1 MSRLRAKIK
10 LILLVFLFLSCVEK
24 KENRYSVIEGVYDA
38 SNLGLNEIVTLEG
51 DWIFVPS
58 SFVPPYEDFSK
69 FKRYEHI
76 NVGWHT
82 YEDGEDARGYATY
95 AVRLKNLAPNEI
107 YAIRTSSCSSAFTV
121 YLNGEEVFNV
131 GKVGKTKEEEEFKWD
146 SSLIVLPTYSLKN
159 AILVFHVSNFGDRY
173 PGFSKP
179 IKFGVY
185 SAISTEKNRDTI
197 IFVILAGYLFVA
209 GAFFISLYLFYS
221 KETKAFYFGLI
232 CLNFSLR
239 ICCYDEFLITTIVPH
254 IDSIFLFKLGYITFS
269 LSIVLVSLFVQ
280 ELFGMTKKIILYL
293 SFIPS
298 LVYLLVNIFASTYIS
313 SVYLPYAQIY
323 VFILGIY
330 NIVLV
335 IISTIN
341 KNRDAKLFLLGLSV
355 FLILAIRDA
364 LIANR
369 IIEGSFFA
377 QLGVVIL
384 LIPMSIIVLRSFKL
398 SYNRITSMTE
408 DIDETNNAL
417 ARFLPNEFL
426 KLLNKKHVDIKLGD
440 HILKE
445 MYIAFI
451 HMGLSEN
458 LDSREERFRVLKI
471 YNNAL
476 YDINPIIKAHNG
488 FIDKYLP
495 EGIMLVFDSSAKD
508 VIKCMLKIEELIG
521 KENVARILS
530 GKEKITFASAVHYGR
545 LMIGTIGE
553 ERRMDS
559 TVISD
564 AVNVASRLHF
574 YALQQKVSI
583 FVSDVVKNNFEEN
596 NEEGYVEFYHKSKV
610 QIRGKD
616 ETIDIYEVNK
626 K

>member
-1 MSRLRAKIK
+1 MCRLKTKIIF
-10 LILLVFLFLSCVEK
+10 ILLVFLFLSCAEK
-24 KENRYSVIEGVYDA
+24 KENGYSVIEGVYDA

-58 SFVPPYEDFSK
+58 TFVPPYDDFSK
-69 FKRYEHI
+69 FKRFEHI

-82 YEDGEDARGYATY
+82 YKDDEDVRGYATY
-95 AVRLKNLAPNEI
+95 AVRLKNLAPDEI
-107 YAIRTSSCSSAFTV
+107 YAIKTSSCSSAFIA
-121 YLNGEEVFNV
+121 YLNGEEVFSV

-179 IKFGVY
+179 IQFGVY
-185 SAISTEKNRDTI
+185 SAIATEKDKDTI

-221 KETKAFYFGLI
+221 KEKKAFYFGLI

-239 ICCYDEFLITTIVPH
+239 ICCYDEFLITTIVPN
-254 IDSIFLFKLGYITFS
+254 IGSIFLFKLGYITFT
-269 LSIVLVSLFVQ
+269 LAIILVSLFVQ
-280 ELFGMTKKIILYL
+280 ELFGMTKKIVLYL
-293 SFIPS
+293 SFIPA
-298 LVYLLVNIFASTYIS
+298 LIYLLVNIFASTYIS
-313 SVYLPYAQIY
+313 SIYLPYAQIY
-323 VFILGIY
+323 AFVLGIY

-335 IISTIN
+335 VISTIKGN
-341 KNRDAKLFLLGLSV
+341 KDARLFLLGLSI

-364 LIANR
+364 LISNR
-369 IIEGSFFA
+369 IIEGRFFV
-377 QLGVVIL
+377 QVGVLLL
-384 LIPMSIIVLRSFKL
+384 LIPMSIIVLRSFKI
-398 SYNRITSMTE
+398 SYNRITRMTE

-445 MYIAFI
+445 MYVAFI
-451 HMGLSEN
+451 HIGLSEN
-458 LDSREERFRVLKI
+458 LASREERFRVLKI

-476 YDINPIIKAHNG
+476 HDINPIIKAYNG

-508 VIKCMLKIEELIG
+508 VIKCMLKIEEIIG

-530 GKEKITFASAVHYGR
+530 GEEKISFASAVHYGK

-553 ERRMDS
+553 EKRMDS

-596 NEEGYVEFYHKSKV
+596 NDDEYVEFYHKSKV
-610 QIRGKD
+610 QFRGKD
-616 ETIDIYEVNK
+616 ETIDIYEVSK